1 MTRRPVLAAA
11 AIALSTL
18 AAAVGVA
25 PVPAGA
31 GGDTIELFTEVDPGA
46 VDGTYVPV
54 AGNFSDVDFYD
65 DVLWYAPGRGAESL
79 WVDDGGVFAKR
90 NLGNRVTGTFR
101 PVVGDFAGDQLDD
114 IFWYAPGSAPDYLWV
129 ASGDAAFTSIPVPV
143 KGTYEPTVLHDDV
156 GKDDIV
162 WVKPSGGATSVWSFT
177 GQGAQHAVHPV
188 STIPGA
194 RPLVGDFDGNGFD
207 DAFWY
212 GPGSIPDAAWYGAGD
227 GTFAVQS
234 ASVTGAY
241 QPVVA
246 QLTQSNGT
254 QPRCDDQSNEV
265 PGPDQCEDI
274 LWYRASGPTK
284 VWYGRGNR
292 IFVSETTGSFGGS
305 AGTPFAGVDGFVFLW
320 SPAQKDKVFLDGTAW
335 DSANSEVPGGY
346 QPIVG
351 NWAGVPG
358 ILFYRRGPA
367 PEIWFQ

>member
-46 VDGTYVPV
+46 VDGTY
-54 AGNFSDVDFYD
+54 
-65 DVLWYAPGRGAESL
+65 
-79 WVDDGGVFAKR
+79 
-90 NLGNRVTGTFR
+90 
-101 PVVGDFAGDQLDD
+101 
-114 IFWYAPGSAPDYLWV
+114 
-129 ASGDAAFTSIPVPV
+129 VPV

-212 GPGSIPDAAWYGAGD
+212 GPGSIPDAAWYGTGD
-227 GTFAVQS
+227 GTFAVQP

-254 QPRCDDQSNEV
+254 QPRSKN
-265 PGPDQCEDI
+265 
-274 LWYRASGPTK
+274 K
-284 VWYGRGNR
+284 
-292 IFVSETTGSFGGS
+292 
-305 AGTPFAGVDGFVFLW
+305 
-320 SPAQKDKVFLDGTAW
+320 SPM
-335 DSANSEVPGGY
+335 
-346 QPIVG
+346 
-351 NWAGVPG
+351 
-358 ILFYRRGPA
+358 
-367 PEIWFQ
+367 